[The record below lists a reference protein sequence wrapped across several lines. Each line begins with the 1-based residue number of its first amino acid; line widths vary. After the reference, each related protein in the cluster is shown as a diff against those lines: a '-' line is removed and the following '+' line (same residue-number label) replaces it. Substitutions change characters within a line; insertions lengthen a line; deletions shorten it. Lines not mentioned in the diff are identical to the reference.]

1 MNRILIAVAVSLLI
15 SQTSLAISKAVRPPV
30 EYQVAVEEF
39 LAEARTQA
47 TIRDRVG
54 IRAERCVESS
64 VTTKLCQWSLR
75 DRESGWQPLA
85 RAIRTRDRVSL
96 VCELPIDESPRVDGS
111 CTAHPQRSNRSMFT
125 PKGAGPGRNPKG
137 GLGKKRAASRGE
149 NQMIAQSWLDGA
161 HTLAEMSHLLGA
173 LPSICD
179 PPANGERVCVWR
191 ATARIYGH
199 GTIAASI
206 KAAGGKKVRLHC
218 RFPVDGSGR
227 APDSCDAR
235 IGS

>member
-1 MNRILIAVAVSLLI
+1 MSRILIAVAAALLM
-15 SQTSLAISKAVRPPV
+15 SQASLAISKAARPPL

-39 LAEARTQA
+39 LAEARTKS
-47 TIRDRVG
+47 TIRLLVG

-64 VTTKLCQWSLR
+64 PTTELCQWSLR
-75 DRESGWQPLA
+75 DRDSGWQPLA
-85 RAIRTRDRVSL
+85 RAIRTRDRVAL
-96 VCELPIDESPRVDGS
+96 VCELPIDGTARIDGS
-111 CTAHPQRSNRSMFT
+111 CTAYPQRSNRSMFK

-137 GLGKKRAASRGE
+137 GLRKKRAAARGE
-149 NQMIAQSWLDGA
+149 NQKIAQAWLDGA

-173 LPSICD
+173 LPSVCE
-179 PPANGERVCVWR
+179 PPVNGERVCVWR

-206 KAAGGKKVRLHC
+206 EAAGSKKVRLHC

-227 APDSCDAR
+227 APDSCGAR